1 MMEPREITIGHSP
14 DPDDAFMFYALT
26 HGKLQTDG
34 LTFKHVITDIET
46 LNHKAVEGELEVT
59 ALSVHAYGYVMDK
72 YALLRSGGSF
82 GDKVGPIVVA
92 AHPMEIGEM
101 ADDRIAVP
109 GTMTSAYL
117 LLKLLLMNF
126 KFEVVP
132 FDKIMTAVKNGEVD
146 AGLLIHEGQITY
158 QQEGLHK
165 VVDLGEWWHADT
177 GLPVPLGVN
186 AVRKD
191 LGKQLMRKLSSLL
204 TESIQYALT
213 HRAEAV
219 AYAKEFGRGMDTA
232 MTDKFVGM
240 YVNPW
245 TQDMGEKGRESVA
258 LLLTR
263 AYHAALLPRPVHLEF
278 VE

>member
-1 MMEPREITIGHSP
+1 MEPREIRVGHSP

-26 HGKLQTDG
+26 HGKLDTAG
-34 LTFKHVITDIET
+34 LTFTHVIKDIES
-46 LNHKAVEGELEVT
+46 LNHLAVEGDLEMT
-59 ALSVHAYGYVMDK
+59 ALSVHAYGYVMDQ
-72 YALLRSGGSF
+72 YALLPSGGSF
-82 GDKVGPIVVA
+82 GDKCGPIIVA
-92 AHPMEIGEM
+92 RKPMDVGEL

-117 LLKLLLMNF
+117 LLKLLLMHF
-126 KFEVVP
+126 RFEVVP
-132 FDKIMTAVKNGEVD
+132 FDRVMAAVKTGEVD

-158 QQEGLHK
+158 DQMGLHK
-165 VVDLGEWWHADT
+165 IVDLGEWWHADT

-191 LGKQLMRKLSSLL
+191 LGKQLMRKISELFGASV
-204 TESIQYALT
+204 QYGLD

-219 AYAKEFGRGMDTA
+219 AYAKEFSRGMDAAT
-232 MTDKFVGM
+232 TDRFVRM
-240 YVNPW
+240 YVNPL
-245 TQDMGEKGRESVA
+245 TRDMGPKGREAIA

-263 AYHAALLPRPVHLEF
+263 AYHAALVPRPVNLEF